1 MCTLSHL
8 EPTNLMNRLKI
19 ITAACVL
26 TFSIGC
32 DQVTKIAA
40 REHLQGEQ
48 MQSFLGDTFRLTYAE
63 NSGAFLSLGAS
74 LPDTWRTLIF
84 VVFVSVFLLGFL
96 VWMFRAKNVSMWT
109 IIAST
114 LIVGGGVGNLID
126 RIAFDGR
133 VTDFLNMGIG
143 SLRTGIF
150 NVADIW
156 IMVGAALMIILSF
169 RGDHDQKSTEP
180 GGTEAIEDASTPT
193 QSS

>member
-1 MCTLSHL
+1 
-8 EPTNLMNRLKI
+8 MNRLKI